1 MTQSQPAAA
10 SPTSSPSRH
19 ESARSRIERWV
30 PGVRALR
37 TYRREWLPRDLM
49 AGLVLSAL
57 LVPQGMAYA
66 ELAGLPAITG
76 LYTTVVALLAYA
88 ALGPSPFLVLGPDSS
103 LGPMIAAA
111 VLPLVAGSG
120 QEAIELAGMLAILVG
135 LVCAG
140 AALAKLGF
148 VADLI
153 SKPVRIGYLAGL
165 AVTIFIGQLPKLF
178 GYSVDADG
186 LLGELRAWFAA
197 LDQTNVAALAVGL
210 LCLGLIVGLRR
221 FAPKAP
227 GILIAVV
234 AAIILSTVF
243 DLAARGVSV
252 VGVLP
257 QGFPRPSIP
266 SVGLSNIVLLLAAAI
281 GISLVAIGDTIST
294 SAGFAARKGY
304 EVNSNQE
311 LLGIGAANLM
321 SGVFQGFPVSTS
333 SSRTAVAEQSG
344 AKTQLTGLVA
354 AGAVLVM
361 LLFVPGLVR
370 NLPQSALAAIIIS
383 ASIRLFDV
391 AELRRL
397 LVMRPSEFALAMASL
412 LGVAFVG
419 VLEGIVIAVLLSVFD
434 FFRRAWRPYS
444 AVLGQPEGVEGYH
457 DLSRYPDAR
466 QIPGLVIVRW
476 NAPLFF
482 ANGNLFRDLIRRLVQ
497 QADPKPF
504 WVVVSAEPVT
514 DIDTSAADVLVDLDL
529 ELNNQGIH
537 LVFAEMKDPV
547 KEKIVRYGLLDTI
560 DQRHF
565 YPTIESAVAAFRDEV
580 VIHRP
585 DLLRQDQLASP
596 AEHTP
601 TGYADAAPGAQA
613 GGG

>member
-1 MTQSQPAAA
+1 MKPAAPA
-10 SPTSSPSRH
+10 AIKEKSLRQ
-19 ESARSRIERWV
+19 RIEFQV
-30 PGVRALR
+30 PGIRALR
-37 TYRREWLPRDLM
+37 TYKREWLPRDLM

-76 LYTTVVALLAYA
+76 LYTTIVALLAYA

-111 VLPLVAGSG
+111 VIPLVATSG
-120 QEAIELAGMLAILVG
+120 EEAIVLAGMLALLVG
-135 LVCAG
+135 LVCVG
-140 AALAKLGF
+140 ASVAKLGF

-153 SKPVRIGYLAGL
+153 SKPVRVGYLAGL
-165 AVTIFIGQLPKLF
+165 AITIFVGQLPKLF
-178 GYSVDADG
+178 GYSIDADG
-186 LLGELRAWFAA
+186 LWRELQAWFAA
-197 LDQTNVAALAVGL
+197 LDQTNMAALAVGL
-210 LCLGLIVGLRR
+210 LCLGLIVGLRK
-221 FAPKAP
+221 FAPRAP
-227 GILIAVV
+227 GVLIAVV
-234 AAIILSTVF
+234 VAIVISSLL
-243 DLAARGVSV
+243 DLAARGVAV

-257 QGFPRPSIP
+257 QGFPRPAFP
-266 SVGLSNIVLLLAAAI
+266 SVGLENIVILFAAAI

-311 LLGIGAANLM
+311 LMGIGAANLLA
-321 SGVFQGFPVSTS
+321 GFFQGFPVSTS

-361 LLFVPGLVR
+361 LLFLPGLMR
-370 NLPQSALAAIIIS
+370 NLPQSALAAVII
-383 ASIRLFDV
+383 AAAMRLFDV

-397 LVMRPSEFALAMASL
+397 WVMRPSEFALAMASL

-419 VLEGIVIAVLLSVFD
+419 VLEGIVIAVALSIFD

-444 AVLGQPEGVEGYH
+444 AVLGKPEGMEGFH
-457 DLSRYPDAR
+457 DILRYPDAQ
-466 QIPGLVIVRW
+466 QIPGLLIVRW

-482 ANGNLFRDLIRRLVQ
+482 ANANLFRDLIRRLIAEAEV
-497 QADPKPF
+497 APV
-504 WVVVSAEPVT
+504 WIVVSAEPVT

-529 ELNNQGIH
+529 ELNSKGMH

-547 KEKIVRYGLLDTI
+547 KEKIVRYGLLETI
-560 DQRHF
+560 DSRHF
-565 YPTIESAVAAFRDEV
+565 FPTIESAVAAYNRDVAV
-580 VIHRP
+580 VK
-585 DLLRQDQLASP
+585 S
-596 AEHTP
+596 
-601 TGYADAAPGAQA
+601 
-613 GGG
+613 